1 MKSSIISGEEYDWNE
16 GRKENFAGL
25 TWNDACNVLD
35 SMNDEDAEKLGFTGG
50 IDDLWD
56 FINNQ
61 YIITE

>member
-50 IDDLWD
+50 IDDLLD

>member
-1 MKSSIISGEEYDWNE
+1 MKSSIISEEEYDWNE

-61 YIITE
+61 YIINE

>member
-1 MKSSIISGEEYDWNE
+1 MKLSIISGEEYDWNE